1 MKKTVIAK
9 CCLSRLTIRVQVL
22 LLVFAVL
29 GITLYSCQKEDDDYN
44 YSPEIVNSLE
54 FQEFIIAGADIKH
67 SLAIFEKEI
76 SKVDFSNLET
86 VIDPNGNKIEYLPA
100 VIRELNIEQKILR
113 VNQLKEALICKYP
126 KLASL
131 SPNNFDMYV
140 KKCVEQS
147 TEVNTSLLN
156 KDINIY
162 QPLTKEII
170 SEFYCGNTGEM
181 SRYLQS
187 WIGTPGYVEVAI
199 FMYADGSAYV
209 VIDNRNTNN
218 EFKVQYTQIGNA
230 YYYEG
235 RQFVTFAHTHLS
247 SGYPSGADLRYREG
261 MLYCAHAIYYSGAFY
276 YF

>member
-1 MKKTVIAK
+1 
-9 CCLSRLTIRVQVL
+9 
-22 LLVFAVL
+22 
-29 GITLYSCQKEDDDYN
+29 
-44 YSPEIVNSLE
+44 
-54 FQEFIIAGADIKH
+54 
-67 SLAIFEKEI
+67 
-76 SKVDFSNLET
+76 
-86 VIDPNGNKIEYLPA
+86 
-100 VIRELNIEQKILR
+100 
-113 VNQLKEALICKYP
+113 
-126 KLASL
+126 
-131 SPNNFDMYV
+131 MYV